1 MGYRVARYGVGLSAP
16 ADSAHA
22 RPAGPNDVATP
33 AGAEGWQALYGYSLP
48 FSAARR
54 EYEESIVQTFYLS
67 NADLKETI
75 DLLRVVIDIRQISPT
90 TSTNSAT
97 RTSCLTLSGVLCS

>member
-16 ADSAHA
+16 ADNAHA

-54 EYEESIVQTFYLS
+54 EYEESVFW
-67 NADLKETI
+67 
-75 DLLRVVIDIRQISPT
+75 P
-90 TSTNSAT
+90 
-97 RTSCLTLSGVLCS
+97 

>member
-54 EYEESIVQTFYLS
+54 EYEESVFWFR
-67 NADLKETI
+67 ETI
-75 DLLRVVIDIRQISPT
+75 HWPRPLKPFE
-90 TSTNSAT
+90 AT
-97 RTSCLTLSGVLCS
+97 FL